1 MIAPSWS
8 DRFLPRDDVEPDSNP
23 HPGIRGKPHEISI
36 SQSRIRSACA
46 DGDGRADTSTSKADP
61 IALGVSRDAT
71 TYQNDPNNGNEA
83 GFTMFAGGTAWAPH
97 AAPCL
102 TSTSPAACR
111 RGPKSVQLTLALP
124 GVGGLKS
131 MIGSPPAMHG
141 GIAVRAGRVTDRQE
155 FTTMP

>member
-71 TYQNDPNNGNEA
+71 TYQNDPSNGNGA
-83 GFTMFAGGTAWAPH
+83 GFAMFAGGTAWAPR

-102 TSTSPAACR
+102 TSTSPAGSIIESA
-111 RGPKSVQLTLALP
+111 QLTLALQ

-131 MIGSPPAMHG
+131 MNGWLPAMHG